1 LVAALAAADL
11 VAPLSEPNGPL
22 TVFAPTDDAFAAL
35 PDGLVDCLLKPG
47 NKETLGDI
55 LKYHVVNKKVLS
67 TDLTDKMTAT
77 TLNGDDITVDLSD
90 GVKINTSTVTTAD
103 VPASNGVIHVIDAVL
118 VPSDIDVA
126 AFLKTCEMKE
136 TRDIPTVATDN
147 GSFGT
152 LVAALAAADLVA
164 PLSEPN
170 GPLTVFAPTDD
181 AFAALPD
188 GLVDCLLKPGNKETL
203 GDILKYHVVN
213 KKVLST
219 DLTDKMTATTLNGDD
234 ITVDLSDGV
243 KINTS
248 TVTTAD
254 VPASNG
260 VIHVIDAVLVPS
272 DIDVAAFLKT
282 CETSNSSL
290 LLWSRCTLILMFV
303 SSFLM

>member
-1 LVAALAAADL
+1 
-11 VAPLSEPNGPL
+11 
-22 TVFAPTDDAFAAL
+22 
-35 PDGLVDCLLKPG
+35 
-47 NKETLGDI
+47 
-55 LKYHVVNKKVLS
+55 
-67 TDLTDKMTAT
+67 MTAT

-103 VPASNGVIHVIDAVL
+103 VAASNGVIHVIDAVL

-164 PLSEPN
+164 PLSKPN

-213 KKVLST
+213 KEVLST

-254 VPASNG
+254 VAASNG

-282 CETSNSSL
+282 CEMKETRDIPTVATDNGSFGTLVAALAATDLVVPLSEPNGNLTVFAPTDDAFAALPDGLVDCL
-290 LLWSRCTLILMFV
+290 LKPGNKETLG
-303 SSFLM
+303 